1 MHGLAPTFLFN
12 CKKNM
17 RPVWT
22 GAIGFGLVNIPVRLY
37 TAVQNSTLDL
47 DMLDSHD
54 HSNIRFKR
62 VNENTGKEVPYKD
75 IVKGYLYDDQYVIL
89 EPEDFEAADAKKSKL
104 IEIVN
109 FVDDAEVESIY
120 YEQPYYIEPDKT
132 GEKAYA
138 LLRDALADAGK
149 VGVSTFVMRNK
160 EALAIIKPYGK
171 ALVLNRLRFDQE
183 VRDTGELNL
192 PATEKVKPK
201 EKEMAQQLIEQLSE
215 KFDISSFKDT
225 YTEKLMGIIK
235 KKASGK
241 KVKVPKLK
249 IVKTESDDLMKMLK
263 ASLDKKKKAS

>member
-1 MHGLAPTFLFN
+1 
-12 CKKNM
+12 M

-22 GAIGFGLVNIPVRLY
+22 GSIGFGLVNIPVRLY
-37 TAVQNSTLDL
+37 TAVKDSSLDL
-47 DMLDSHD
+47 DMLDSSD

-75 IVKGYLYDDQYVIL
+75 IVKGYLFDDRYVIL
-89 EPEDFEAADAKKSKL
+89 EPEDFEAADAKRTKL

-109 FVDDAEVESIY
+109 FVDDKDVESIY
-120 YEQPYYIEPDKT
+120 YEQPYYIEPDKA

-138 LLRDALADAGK
+138 LLRDALKSAGK
-149 VGVSTFVMRNK
+149 AGVSTFVMRNK

-183 VRDTGELNL
+183 VRDMNDLNL
-192 PATEKVKPK
+192 PETEKVKPK
-201 EKEMAQQLIEQLSE
+201 EKEMARQLIDQLSE
-215 KFDISSFKDT
+215 KFDISAFKDT
-225 YTEKLMGIIK
+225 YTEKLLQIIK
-235 KKASGK
+235 KKASGR

-263 ASLDKKKKAS
+263 ASLEGKKKKAS